1 MFLGYILILLSAAG
15 FGLLPI
21 FALFAYESGVS
32 VTTLLFLRFAIAAIV
47 FFGCVFLYSR
57 TWNVSRRQLVSL
69 LLLGSILYTLQSSA
83 YFLSVKYIPASLATL
98 LLYLYP
104 VFVAI
109 LSFFFN
115 KEALS
120 KRLMVSVLLSLGG
133 MVLVLG
139 TPGGDVNV
147 LGVLLALGAAA
158 IYSLYIIIGNRV
170 TSSVPPIVTSAYIAL
185 FASMSFF
192 TWGVFTDS
200 LHFSFNKTGWIAIIG
215 VAIFSTVV
223 SMLTFFVGMN
233 KTGPTRASIVSM
245 VEPIVTILFSF
256 VLLHEQMAALQILGG
271 AIVLTGAVLVII
283 AKEKQQPKS
292 EATP

>member
-1 MFLGYILILLSAAG
+1 MLFGYLLVLLSAAG

-21 FALFAYESGVS
+21 FALFAYDSGVS
-32 VTTLLFLRFAIAAIV
+32 VTTLLFLRFAIAAVI
-47 FFGCVFLYSR
+47 FFGCVFFYSR
-57 TWNVSRRQLVSL
+57 AWNVSRRQLTAL
-69 LLLGSILYTLQSSA
+69 LLLGSVFYTLQSSA

-98 LLYLYP
+98 LFYLYP

-120 KRLMVSVLLSLGG
+120 KRLILSVLISLGG
-133 MVLVLG
+133 MGLVLG
-139 TPGGDVNV
+139 TPNGDINT
-147 LGVLLALGAAA
+147 LGVLFALGAGA
-158 IYSLYIIIGNRV
+158 IYSLYIIMGNRV

-185 FASMSFF
+185 FASTSFF
-192 TWGVFTDS
+192 AWGLFTDS
-200 LHFSFNKTGWIAIIG
+200 LHFSFNKMGWISIIG

-256 VLLHEQMAALQILGG
+256 ALLHEQMAVPQMLGG
-271 AIVLTGAVLVII
+271 AIVLTGAVLVIM
-283 AKEKQQPKS
+283 AKETQQKNSQPS
-292 EATP
+292 